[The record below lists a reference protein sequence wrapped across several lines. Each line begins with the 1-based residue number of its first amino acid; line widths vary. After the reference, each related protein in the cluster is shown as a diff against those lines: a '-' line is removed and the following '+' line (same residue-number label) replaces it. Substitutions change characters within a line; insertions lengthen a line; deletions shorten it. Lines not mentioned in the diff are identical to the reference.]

1 MLPDLELGHHHQ
13 GAGEGQRGQQRGGGH
28 EEHLADGYLG
38 GLDTGDIDN
47 TLLTSADDL
56 GMQDVSV
63 SVQGDQNDAGAAEEH
78 GGALDTA
85 HSLTQPALQQD
96 LDYRDL

>member
-1 MLPDLELGHHHQ
+1 
-13 GAGEGQRGQQRGGGH
+13 
-28 EEHLADGYLG
+28 
-38 GLDTGDIDN
+38 
-47 TLLTSADDL
+47 
-56 GMQDVSV
+56 MQDVSV